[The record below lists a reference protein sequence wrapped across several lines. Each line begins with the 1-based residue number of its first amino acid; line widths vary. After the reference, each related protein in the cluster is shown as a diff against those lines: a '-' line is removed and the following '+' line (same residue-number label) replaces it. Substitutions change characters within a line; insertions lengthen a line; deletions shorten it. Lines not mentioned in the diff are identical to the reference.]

1 MTEQTNSISK
11 ILIQKSEEL
20 NKLRSKYDSI
30 GSLK

>member
-1 MTEQTNSISK
+1 MTEQTNSVSK
-11 ILIQKSEEL
+11 IQKSEEL